1 MKSLFLTVLLC
12 CTTSILFC
20 QRQKIDS
27 FLHVIQTSSE
37 VHDTT
42 AVQRLIGLS
51 FSYYQINSD
60 STIFYANE
68 ALNIAEESDYQ
79 LGIGMAYN
87 RLGIGYGAKG
97 NYIKALEHYYD
108 ALRIIEKI
116 GNEQWL
122 SSTYNNLG
130 YIYIQIKDYPKALE
144 LTEKSY
150 QLSKRNKNT
159 KALAVNLTNIA
170 WLNELAGNT
179 NLALV
184 QAYDAMRL
192 AASVN
197 DDYHVAISWHIA
209 GRIYLKLKNTDSAY
223 ISFSK
228 GLEHANKA
236 GIKIQIAY
244 NTLGIGDTYLLQFK
258 AQEAIPYLESAL
270 AIAKATNAFEVMAQA
285 TRSLVD
291 AYVQTN
297 NLQKANGKFTEYLEI
312 KDSLQSIDK
321 QKTFAQLQLEYDL
334 NKKQKELQLQ
344 TAALK
349 QQRIIAYGALT
360 LAAVASIMVY
370 FLYRQKLQLKRVN
383 QLIQNSHDE
392 MRLQKSELIKQAEEL
407 KVNNQHRDKLF
418 SIIAHDLRSPMAT
431 FRQTIENLDMLTP
444 ENIAFIKDKLSNQF
458 KDIDVTLT
466 NLLQWSHQQLSGDFT
481 QKANIPLAALLD
493 ANMQLL
499 QLNANDKR
507 ITIQNNIAPSFT
519 AYADEQQIS
528 IAFRNILSNAIKFTN
543 TNGRITLFG
552 SIAENNMVEISIT
565 DDGIGMSEE
574 QLQKLFNPKTHFTRK
589 GTQEEKGV
597 GLGLILCKEF
607 IEKNDGTVHVTSSVG
622 NGTTF
627 YIRLPQGHTA

>member
-1 MKSLFLTVLLC
+1 L
-12 CTTSILFC
+12 C
-20 QRQKIDS
+20 QRQSIDS
-27 FLHVIQTSSE
+27 LLREINTKSNTTDSTAIQQL
-37 VHDTT
+37 V
-42 AVQRLIGLS
+42 ALS
-51 FSYYQINSD
+51 FSYYQINAD
-60 STIFYANE
+60 SAIYYAQQ
-68 ALNIAEESDYQ
+68 ALTLAED
-79 LGIGMAYN
+79 LGYTLGTAMAYN
-87 RLGIGYGAKG
+87 RLGVAYGAKG
-97 NYIKALEHYYD
+97 NYIKALENYYN

-116 GNEQWL
+116 GNEKWL

-130 YIYIQIKDYPKALE
+130 YIYIQVKDYPKALE

-150 QLSKRNKNT
+150 QLSKKNKNE

-170 WLNELAGNT
+170 WLNELVGRT
-179 NLALV
+179 DLALV
-184 QAYDAMRL
+184 QAYEAMRL

-244 NTLGIGDTYLLQFK
+244 NTLGIGDTYLLQYK

-270 AIAKATNAFEVMAQA
+270 ATAKDANAFEVIAQA

-349 QQRIIAYGALT
+349 QQRIIAYAALS
-360 LAAVASIMVY
+360 LAAVATIMVY

-431 FRQTIENLDMLTP
+431 LRQTIENLNILTP
-444 ENIAFIKDKLSNQF
+444 ENITFIKDKLSNQF

-481 QKANIPLAALLD
+481 QKNNVQLATLLD
-493 ANMQLL
+493 SNVQLL
-499 QLNANDKR
+499 RMNANDKR
-507 ITIQNNIAPSFT
+507 ITIQNNIAASFT
-519 AYADEQQIS
+519 AFADEQQIS

-543 TNGRITLFG
+543 SNGRITLFG
-552 SIAENNMVEISIT
+552 SITENNMIEISIT

-597 GLGLILCKEF
+597 GLGLLLCKEF
-607 IEKNDGTVHVTSSVG
+607 IEKNDGTVHVTSIVG
-622 NGTTF
+622 SGTTF
-627 YIRLPQGHTA
+627 YIRLPQGHAA